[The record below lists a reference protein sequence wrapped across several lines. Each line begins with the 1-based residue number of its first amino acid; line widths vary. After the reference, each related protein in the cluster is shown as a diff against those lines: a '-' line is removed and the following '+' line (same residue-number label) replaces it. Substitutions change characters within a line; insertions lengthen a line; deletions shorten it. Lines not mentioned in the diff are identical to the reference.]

1 MGYRPHIVEKYD
13 VEYGERIDGFSWMPG
28 KFSDFLYAININH
41 QWQQVEEGVADDF
54 IIPVKELENL
64 KNIDTSKINFM
75 EYFDDECD
83 NEQEAKDL
91 AEKVIKDIIKAKK
104 THCCKQNS
112 EIRISFF

>member
-13 VEYGERIDGFSWMPG
+13 VEYGDKIDGFSWKPG
-28 KFSDFLYAININH
+28 KFSDFLFALNINH
-41 QWQQVEEGVADDF
+41 EWQQAEESADDF
-54 IIPVKELENL
+54 IIPVEELKNL
-64 KNIDTSKINFM
+64 KNIDTTKINFM

-91 AEKVIKDIIKAKK
+91 AEKAIKDLIKAKK
-104 THCCKQNS
+104 THCCKQNN

>member
-1 MGYRPHIVEKYD
+1 
-13 VEYGERIDGFSWMPG
+13 
-28 KFSDFLYAININH
+28 
-41 QWQQVEEGVADDF
+41 
-54 IIPVKELENL
+54 
-64 KNIDTSKINFM
+64 M

-91 AEKVIKDIIKAKK
+91 AEKAIKDLIKAKK